1 MVYAIYFVFYK
12 YYAIIVQHTS
22 AALSISENYDPD
34 VRADM
39 ATVMDRLVPENNSL
53 YTHTMEGPDDMPA
66 HAKTALL
73 GNQITIP
80 SIYIIFLSF

>member
-1 MVYAIYFVFYK
+1 
-12 YYAIIVQHTS
+12 
-22 AALSISENYDPD
+22 
-34 VRADM
+34 M

-73 GNQITIP
+73 GNEITIP
-80 SIYIIFLSF
+80 SMYIIFLYF